1 MHDYKQYASRLSPIE
16 EKDLILF
23 DMSPEEKAHAVK
35 QYNRALMNSLRDGTD
50 VAQIMLK
57 PLIAKYPSWGDPA
70 LLFGIC
76 LAKEEQ
82 FARAESAFE
91 FAVNATL
98 GSGNNLTVAQEAIK
112 AVREDM
118 KTMPPKPETPRSS
131 KNWTSLV
138 AEDGKPSGR
147 TGMQAPI
154 LVRASNRTH
163 DFQMA
168 TDKERRDV
176 MMRSASAG
184 DEMPGDDI
192 DIESVRTKGD
202 NMRLA
207 VRIAAAVLIIAA
219 AFALIWFL
227 IIPGFAK
234 LRNSSDTEAR
244 LDYIIGKLEENKE
257 DPEVAGI
264 IEDYAEEF
272 GDGSSNNDNNENSEE
287 TAEETAEV
295 TAEETAEETAE
306 VSEEDNGGEE

>member
-138 AEDGKPSGR
+138 AEDGKPSAR
-147 TGMQAPI
+147 NGMQAPI

-184 DEMPGDDI
+184 EEMPGDDI

-207 VRIAAAVLIIAA
+207 VRIVIAVLIMAA

-244 LDYIIGKLEENKE
+244 LDYIIDKLDENKE
-257 DPEVAGI
+257 DPEVAKI
-264 IEDYAEEF
+264 IEEYANEF
-272 GDGSSNNDNNENSEE
+272 SDSKVSDDNNDAPEE
-287 TAEETAEV
+287 TALETA
-295 TAEETAEETAE
+295 AA
-306 VSEEDNGGEE
+306 SEADNGGEE

>member
-1 MHDYKQYASRLSPIE
+1 
-16 EKDLILF
+16 
-23 DMSPEEKAHAVK
+23 
-35 QYNRALMNSLRDGTD
+35 MNSLRDGTD

-91 FAVNATL
+91 YAVNATL

-138 AEDGKPSGR
+138 AEDGKPSAR
-147 TGMQAPI
+147 NGMQAPI

-207 VRIAAAVLIIAA
+207 VRIVVAVLIMAA

-244 LDYIIGKLEENKE
+244 LDYIIDKLDENKE
-257 DPEVAGI
+257 DPEVAKI
-264 IEDYAEEF
+264 IEEYANEF
-272 GDGSSNNDNNENSEE
+272 SDSKVSDDNNDAPEE
-287 TAEETAEV
+287 TALETA
-295 TAEETAEETAE
+295 AA
-306 VSEEDNGGEE
+306 SEADNGGEE

>member
-112 AVREDM
+112 AVRED
-118 KTMPPKPETPRSS
+118 
-131 KNWTSLV
+131 
-138 AEDGKPSGR
+138 
-147 TGMQAPI
+147 
-154 LVRASNRTH
+154 
-163 DFQMA
+163 
-168 TDKERRDV
+168 
-176 MMRSASAG
+176 
-184 DEMPGDDI
+184 
-192 DIESVRTKGD
+192 
-202 NMRLA
+202 
-207 VRIAAAVLIIAA
+207 
-219 AFALIWFL
+219 
-227 IIPGFAK
+227 
-234 LRNSSDTEAR
+234 
-244 LDYIIGKLEENKE
+244 
-257 DPEVAGI
+257 
-264 IEDYAEEF
+264 EDYAPQARDSQEQQELDIAGSRGRQAF
-272 GDGSSNNDNNENSEE
+272 RQKRNAGSYPRKGIQQDPRFPDGYRQGKKRRHD
-287 TAEETAEV
+287 EV
-295 TAEETAEETAE
+295 CFCRRRDAR
-306 VSEEDNGGEE
+306 